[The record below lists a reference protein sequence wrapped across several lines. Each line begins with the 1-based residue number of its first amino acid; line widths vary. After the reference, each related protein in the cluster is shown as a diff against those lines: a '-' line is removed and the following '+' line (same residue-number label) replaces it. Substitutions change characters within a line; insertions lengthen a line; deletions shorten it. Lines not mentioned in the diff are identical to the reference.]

1 MNIIIIKFLYF
12 SILLNAINCE
22 NFYNYFLFYT
32 LVIITVGFVF
42 KYIDRK
48 ILFIIMGIIM
58 SISLATMPLS
68 SYIWYLYLAGFL
80 RSLGFGSIDSYSYV
94 WIIEMWKQNYSPVLH
109 LSQLM
114 FGLGT
119 VVGPLLAKPY
129 LIGDI
134 TKLSDTSLNTTIG
147 YMNTTINEDINY
159 TIDRRSKLMIPF
171 LIGGAITSLGLL

>member
-1 MNIIIIKFLYF
+1 
-12 SILLNAINCE
+12 
-22 NFYNYFLFYT
+22 
-32 LVIITVGFVF
+32 
-42 KYIDRK
+42 
-48 ILFIIMGIIM
+48 MGIII
-58 SISLATMPLS
+58 SISLATIPLS
-68 SYIWYLYLAGFL
+68 SYIWCLYLLTFL
-80 RSLGFGSIDSYSYV
+80 RAFCSASIDCGSYV

-109 LSQLM
+109 LSQFM

-171 LIGGAITSLGLL
+171 LIAGAISSMG